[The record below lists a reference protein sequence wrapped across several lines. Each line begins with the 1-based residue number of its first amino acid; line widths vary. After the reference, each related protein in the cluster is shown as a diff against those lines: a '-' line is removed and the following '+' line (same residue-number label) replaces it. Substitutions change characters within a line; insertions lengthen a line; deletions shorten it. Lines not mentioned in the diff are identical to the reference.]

1 MRRASCVF
9 VFCIAAVAA
18 PFHAGAGWNE
28 TPQVKALYEA
38 ARKEGR
44 VSLWGTHRREV
55 DWIPA
60 SFARIFPGIEVQ
72 FFGDNDIATKA
83 IAEARA
89 GRHQVDVYWHSITG
103 HLPVVQRDLT
113 TAVDWSMFEVDR
125 RNVAFD
131 GKMGFTS
138 NIVYT
143 IAYNSKNAKQE
154 DIPLNWAGIL
164 DERFRGKGAASS
176 FLLPRLIGALG
187 LAWGEDKALA
197 FARELTEKGGV
208 LLTRA
213 PRESL
218 LQSGER
224 IYAFGEVDSMV
235 RSWATDGLPVGY
247 GVPEPVVMGQFGAG
261 VMKNAPNPNAARLL
275 AGYLASVEGKRARE
289 QATGQ
294 TDYGPTADNDLA
306 RKLHGGELQVVFD
319 KPDTMVAKE
328 KLYGRAAAILTGQ
341 AR

>member
-1 MRRASCVF
+1 MRRALCALA
-9 VFCIAAVAA
+9 FCIAAAA
-18 PFHAGAGWNE
+18 AHAGWND

-38 ARKEGR
+38 AKKEGR
-44 VSLWGTHRREV
+44 VTLWGTHRREV

-60 SFARIFPGIEVQ
+60 SFAKLFPGIDVQ
-72 FFGDNDIATKA
+72 VFGDNDIATKA

-89 GRHQVDVYWHSITG
+89 GRHQLDVYWHSITG
-103 HLPVVQRDLT
+103 HLPITQRDLT
-113 TAVDWSMFEVDR
+113 TALDWSMFEVDR

-131 GKMGFTS
+131 GKMVFTS

-143 IAYNSKNAKQE
+143 IAYNTKSAKQA
-154 DIPLNWAGIL
+154 DVPTNWAGIV
-164 DERFRGKGAASS
+164 DERLKGKGAASS

-187 LAWGEDKALA
+187 VVWGEDKALA
-197 FARELTEKGGV
+197 FARELTDKSSL

-247 GVPEPVVMGQFGAG
+247 VVPEPVVMGQFGA
-261 VMKNAPNPNAARLL
+261 
-275 AGYLASVEGKRARE
+275 AS
-289 QATGQ
+289 
-294 TDYGPTADNDLA
+294 
-306 RKLHGGELQVVFD
+306 
-319 KPDTMVAKE
+319 
-328 KLYGRAAAILTGQ
+328 
-341 AR
+341 